1 MTKRFLLLLLI
12 FQGLTT
18 ILFSQPAWRPGEMQV
33 SVPAD
38 QIEIEAFGLLVSNL
52 KLNSEPA
59 GDFFRCYLTPSEAKA
74 LQDAGIVFETEIA
87 DLNAWSASFGPRGV
101 PSGYYTVDELNDI
114 ADSLAVNFPD
124 ICTLH
129 SLGVATGFNQLFAL
143 KISDNSA
150 IDENEAEVMFDGG
163 IHGDE
168 IGGPENMIR
177 FARDLC
183 LGYGMDPEITD
194 LVNNREIWIYYCV
207 NPYGRDNMTRYNA
220 NGVDIN
226 RDGGYMWNGEG
237 NSPAAFSQPET
248 KAYRNFLT
256 DNQFAIHCSY
266 HSGTEFISFPW
277 SYREEP
283 TPDHAI
289 HDFLASLYA
298 SSSGYSG
305 IPYGQGFTG
314 MYAING
320 STKDF
325 GYGALG
331 SISWSVEISV
341 SKQPPASQIGTY
353 YLKNKPAMLSMV
365 EYAGY
370 GIAGMVT
377 DSVTGESI
385 PATLFINGLWPFA
398 NDPEGGD
405 FHKFLLPGNYE
416 VKVVSNGYETRVIS
430 GIAVSSMSLTEVN
443 VALPPAGNS
452 PYARRMI
459 ACQIP
464 NNNYN
469 DEGNTPAAT
478 GPPDQVRYSLGRM
491 GYATLDMG
499 DTIHDAEGNEFI
511 VYENDATPEGY
522 QVLAGQ
528 TMDGPWYLLG
538 NAVGNSEF
546 DLSVSGISYARY
558 IKIKDDGDGQSQV
571 ADAGFDLDAVEGIV
585 VVPPVDSTG
594 FIRGIVISLEL
605 QLPVPGALV
614 SCGNRSTITDEY
626 GFYLI
631 EADTG
636 NIEICAEY
644 WPMYMY
650 GCDSVVVTPGDT
662 LTHNMYIPIQEGIN
676 EKTLS
681 TETIKAYPNPAD
693 GFTHITLSGEG
704 EILHCEVMSSD
715 GRPVRC
721 NIVYNGTDGITLPTA
736 NLTPGVYFVRVF
748 TTKRA
753 ATLKLLVLR

>member
-1 MTKRFLLLLLI
+1 MTKRLLLLFLI

-18 ILFSQPAWRPGEMQV
+18 ILFAQPAWRPDEIQV
-33 SVPAD
+33 RVPVD
-38 QIEIEAFGLLVSNL
+38 QPAIVEFGILVSNL
-52 KLNSEPA
+52 KLNTEPV
-59 GDFFRCYLTPSEAKA
+59 GDFFRCYLTPSEATA
-74 LQDAGIVFETEIA
+74 LQESGIVFETEIA

-114 ADSLAVNFPD
+114 ADSLAANFPD

-129 SLGVATGFNQLFAL
+129 SLGAATGFNQLFAL

-183 LGYGMDPEITD
+183 LGYDTEPEITD

-256 DNQFAIHCSY
+256 DHQFAIHCSY

-298 SSSGYSG
+298 SSSGYDD

-331 SISWSVEISV
+331 SISWSVEISA
-341 SKQPPASQIGTY
+341 SKQPPASQVGSY

-370 GIAGMVT
+370 GIAGIVT
-377 DSVTGESI
+377 DSVTGEAI
-385 PATLFINGLWPFA
+385 PATIFINGLWPFS

-416 VKVVSNGYETRVIS
+416 VKVVSNGYETRVVS
-430 GIAVSSMSLTEVN
+430 GITVSSMLLTEVN
-443 VALPPAGNS
+443 IALPPAGNS
-452 PYARRMI
+452 HFACRMI

-469 DEGNTPAAT
+469 DEGNTPAAI

-491 GYATLDMG
+491 GYAILDMG
-499 DTIHDAEGNEFI
+499 DTIHNAEGNEFI

-522 QVLAGQ
+522 QLLAGQ

-546 DLSVSGISYARY
+546 DLSVSGITYARY

-585 VVPPVDSTG
+585 YVPPVDSTG
-594 FIRGIVISLEL
+594 FISGIVNSIEL
-605 QLPVPGALV
+605 QSPVPGATV
-614 SCGNRSTITDEY
+614 TCGNYSTITDEY
-626 GFYLI
+626 GYYLI

-636 NIEICAEY
+636 SVEICAENQQ
-644 WPMYMY
+644 MYMV
-650 GCDSVVVTPGDT
+650 GCDTVVVAP
-662 LTHNMYIPIQEGIN
+662 
-676 EKTLS
+676 
-681 TETIKAYPNPAD
+681 
-693 GFTHITLSGEG
+693 
-704 EILHCEVMSSD
+704 
-715 GRPVRC
+715 
-721 NIVYNGTDGITLPTA
+721 
-736 NLTPGVYFVRVF
+736 
-748 TTKRA
+748 
-753 ATLKLLVLR
+753 ATL